1 MKAKPVPLTTTDDGH
16 DAVFVSFEEWSNVN
30 SGQLRA
36 LLLGK
41 AGTLKSWQLL
51 EVIHRDRETGQSTL
65 CRVTSVFAVSDRL
78 MWLVSVQPVR
88 HRQREINRR
97 RALKDLNRAYNSIDL
112 ADNHRA
118 LRLMLHRLDR
128 IEERLPSPYIYCT
141 RTDANGK
148 VQIVPEGVTLKGAD
162 EA

>member
-88 HRQREINRR
+88 HHQREINRR
-97 RALKDLNRAYNSIDL
+97 RALRDLNRAHNSL
-112 ADNHRA
+112 TQVGGG
-118 LRLMLHRLDR
+118 LRLMLNRLDR
-128 IEERLPSPYIYCT
+128 IDSRLQ
-141 RTDANGK
+141 R
-148 VQIVPEGVTLKGAD
+148 GAD
-162 EA
+162 PSNVEPQAPSLAP